1 MKQYQ
6 KIQTMF
12 KRDGKTLLLGEWST
26 PELEYLSNLQWEWT
40 EKIDGTNVRILFD
53 GKVGIRGKTD
63 NVQMPPHLWK
73 FLHEKFTDKLMNA
86 IVYRA
91 MDKDEFEN
99 SQLPSICLYGE
110 GYGEKIRKGGNY
122 GPVNFIL
129 FDVWIDGWWLKR
141 EDLIDIA
148 KKLGISVVPIVGCGT
163 LMEAIEF
170 VKTGFTSVCAETS
183 CIAEGLVLKPLV
195 QLFNRK
201 GERIITKIKSKD
213 FKSVKGEVNAKDDM

>member
-26 PELEYLSNLQWEWT
+26 PELEYLSNSQWEWT

-63 NVQMPPHLWK
+63 NSQMPPHLWK
-73 FLHEKFTDKLMNA
+73 FLYEKFTDKLMDI
-86 IVYRA
+86 IVYSA
-91 MDKDEFEN
+91 MDKGEFEN
-99 SQLPSICLYGE
+99 GQFPSICLYGE
-110 GYGEKIRKGGNY
+110 GYGEKIQKGGNY

-148 KKLGISVVPIVGCGT
+148 EKLGIFVVPIIGCGT

-170 VKTGFTSVCAETS
+170 VKTGFTSVCAETP

-213 FKSVKGEVNAKDDM
+213 FKLVKEK